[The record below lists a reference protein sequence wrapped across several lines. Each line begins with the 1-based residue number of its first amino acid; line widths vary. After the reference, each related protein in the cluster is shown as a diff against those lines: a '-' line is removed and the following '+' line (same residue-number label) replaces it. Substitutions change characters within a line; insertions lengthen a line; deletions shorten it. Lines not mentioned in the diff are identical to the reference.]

1 MKINLHKETAL
12 IEESGDAGKISR
24 KLVRERA
31 VEVAISHGRTAQ
43 DVSKADWEQAKRDL
57 TIETETDLREPE
69 RESAAES
76 EGWAMVMGSTGHK
89 IRVPSGDEEDDEGR
103 SDVERLVVEGV
114 REAGR
119 EQRQEADREAKENA

>member
-1 MKINLHKETAL
+1 MKNKPHKVTAL
-12 IEESGDAGKISR
+12 IEDPAETGKISR
-24 KLVRERA
+24 RLVRERA
-31 VEVAISHGRTAQ
+31 VEVAISQGRTAQ

-57 TIETETDLREPE
+57 QSEPETDTSAVAQ
-69 RESAAES
+69 ESAAEC
-76 EGWAMVMGSTGHK
+76 EGWAMVMGSRGHK
-89 IRVPSGDEEDDEGR
+89 VHVPSGDEEDDEGR